1 MICELRTLTFHESNF
16 VTRGTELLSNSLFR
30 NKLNNHN
37 LNETIARSYWPW
49 RYSKPWSNFCY
60 HNIPPQL
67 PQVATSGGA
76 PPRPL
81 KINDNIPPQL
91 PPVLTSAT
99 GKEKYLLTNDSSLW
113 IIKMSSAFFMTAYV
127 FSSRREPIVT
137 WQARFAENA
146 DKTSNIIFE
155 AFEILSSHNPI
166 QLYLNNFQ
174 EKFSVEA

>member
-1 MICELRTLTFHESNF
+1 MICSFGNSLTVSSLPSKMICELRTLTFHEANF

-99 GKEKYLLTNDSSLW
+99 GKSKTISNQWFFFVTHQDIFCFLHDCICFQLTPW
-113 IIKMSSAFFMTAYV
+113 AYCHV
-127 FSSRREPIVT
+127 TSTLCRKRR
-137 WQARFAENA
+137 
-146 DKTSNIIFE
+146 
-155 AFEILSSHNPI
+155 
-166 QLYLNNFQ
+166 
-174 EKFSVEA
+174 

>member
-1 MICELRTLTFHESNF
+1 MMYAYTSWCWLGPPRIGSLYHCTWFVRAYLQDRAMADISTLLTVRLAEQNDLLLRQLFDCSSLPSKMICELRTLTFHESNF
-16 VTRGTELLSNSLFR
+16 LTRGTELLSNSLFR

-81 KINDNIPPQL
+81 KINDNNIWLRGENQFL
-91 PPVLTSAT
+91 
-99 GKEKYLLTNDSSLW
+99 KYQ
-113 IIKMSSAFFMTAYV
+113 IFAHFY
-127 FSSRREPIVT
+127 SR
-137 WQARFAENA
+137 F
-146 DKTSNIIFE
+146 
-155 AFEILSSHNPI
+155 
-166 QLYLNNFQ
+166 
-174 EKFSVEA
+174 